1 MSLPKLNNVPKYKIT
16 VPSTNKEVTFRPFLV
31 KEEKILLIALESQDP
46 VQIATAITDTVI
58 SCISEE
64 ISRKDLKSYDIEFLF
79 LKIRAKSVG
88 ETANLLFKC
97 ESCDTENE
105 VSVNLEEIKMNIVEI
120 DNRIKIS
127 NNIYIEM
134 KHPTFESISRNKK
147 LITDSPTTQVF
158 GLIQESISAVLTE
171 DERIDIKE
179 VKDEEFQEF
188 IESMTQE
195 QFTKIREYI
204 ESIPKLSHDINY
216 SCKNCNTNNDIT
228 LEGLQNFL

>member
-105 VSVNLEEIKMNIVEI
+105 VSVNLEEIKMNVVEI

-147 LITDSPTTQVF
+147 LTTNSPTTQVF

-171 DERIDIKE
+171 DERIDIKD
-179 VKDEEFQEF
+179 VTDEEFQEF

>member
-46 VQIATAITDTVI
+46 VQIATAITDTVV
-58 SCISEE
+58 SCISED
-64 ISRKDLKSYDIEFLF
+64 INKRDLKSYDIEFLF

-88 ETANLLFKC
+88 ETSDLLFKC
-97 ESCDTENE
+97 EKCENENE
-105 VSVNLEEIKMNIVEI
+105 VKINIDEIKINVEEN
-120 DNRIKIS
+120 DDRIKITEDV
-127 NNIYIEM
+127 YLEM
-134 KHPTFESISRNKK
+134 KHPSFESISRNQK

-158 GLIQESISAVLTE
+158 GLIQESISAVLTNE
-171 DERIDIKE
+171 ERIDIQDAS
-179 VKDEEFQEF
+179 DEEFQDF

-204 ESIPKLSHDINY
+204 ENIPRLSHEVNF
-216 SCKNCNTNNDIT
+216 NCSNCQTNNNIT
-228 LEGLQNFL
+228 LEGLQSFL